1 MERYKV
7 NRLNFKN
14 NDGTISENILCV
26 EDNYLKDIFRMDKIQ
41 DVNTIIENLHSQ
53 QSIRQRIRNGV
64 RMIMDLKKLLFEYIL
79 PVIIIEAFIILQI
92 VIIAVIT
99 GTI

>member
-41 DVNTIIENLHSQ
+41 DVNTIIENLN
-53 QSIRQRIRNGV
+53 IANKVLGNEFELEYGDELWTGV
-64 RMIMDLKKLLFEYIL
+64 KEY
-79 PVIIIEAFIILQI
+79 
-92 VIIAVIT
+92 
-99 GTI
+99 